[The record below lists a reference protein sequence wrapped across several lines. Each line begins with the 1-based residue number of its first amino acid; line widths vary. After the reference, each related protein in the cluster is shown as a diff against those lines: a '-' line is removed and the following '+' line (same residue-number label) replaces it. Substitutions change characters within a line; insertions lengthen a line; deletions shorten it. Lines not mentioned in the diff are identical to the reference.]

1 MSTGCK
7 SYFREFFNGSQFQ
20 NCWELSLQIWVGRS
34 LNIPFEVIQNNFL
47 IPATIIEK
55 FRFSQERCRT
65 CRAPCFLNLSGKKP
79 EFWWEGLFPARY
91 FRHQIHKHNQIF
103 TKLGSLMDMMVPH
116 YPLTFWQIHPTDN
129 QETSLFKLGPMG
141 LRLFGTTVGETWISQ
156 EQWQVSQNGFGSS

>member
-1 MSTGCK
+1 MTWTCCRLLLSFLYVTPPPFSNVSNARSGREGVSLLINHHASCMCIKEPLNTPFTGCK

-65 CRAPCFLNLSGKKP
+65 CRAPCFLNLSGNKP
-79 EFWWEGLFPARY
+79 EF
-91 FRHQIHKHNQIF
+91 
-103 TKLGSLMDMMVPH
+103 
-116 YPLTFWQIHPTDN
+116 
-129 QETSLFKLGPMG
+129 
-141 LRLFGTTVGETWISQ
+141 
-156 EQWQVSQNGFGSS
+156 